1 MRLQDYTTMGLYD
14 HKTMLPNW
22 LALILAFVYVV
33 VAIALG
39 EVLRRAFRLSQ
50 GFTRKFIHI
59 AVGMISVPTV
69 LWFSDLHWAIVPPL
83 TFVVI
88 NYLDYRFGLIQ
99 AMMSSDRSN
108 LGTVY
113 FPLSFAAILIVF
125 WGNPTAPTTNPR
137 LIVAA
142 LMPMT
147 WGDALAALVGERWG
161 SHRYTLLGHTR
172 SLEGSATML
181 IVSTLATWLA
191 LGASPATLGM
201 AVLTGLGAALAE
213 AISPWGID
221 NLTVPAVSAVIL
233 ALAE

>member
-1 MRLQDYTTMGLYD
+1 MI
-14 HKTMLPNW
+14 PNW
-22 LALILAFVYVV
+22 LALILAFVYVG

-39 EVLRRAFRLSQ
+39 EVLRKTFRLSQ

-69 LWFSDLHWAIVPPL
+69 LWFSSLWWAIVPPL
-83 TFVVI
+83 AFVVI

-99 AMMSSDRSN
+99 AMMSSNRSN

-113 FPLSFAAILIVF
+113 FPLSFAAIMVLF
-125 WGNPTAPTTNPR
+125 WGNPSAPAANPR

-147 WGDALAALVGERWG
+147 WGDALAAIAGKRFG
-161 SHRYTLLGHTR
+161 KHRYTLFGQTR

-181 IVSTLATWLA
+181 IVSALATWMA
-191 LGASPATLGM
+191 LGAVPSAVVIALITAVGATL
-201 AVLTGLGAALAE
+201 VE

-221 NLTVPAVSAVIL
+221 NLTVPAISAFIL
-233 ALAE
+233 ALTK